1 MLGGY
6 RLFDPRF
13 SGQLTDTPL
22 PDTEPFQQENTYWVR
37 QSLEHVRCQFA
48 VHSLLFSHKHIVAVL
63 GNLVKVALDNVTK
76 LPKMET

>member
-1 MLGGY
+1 VFGRY
-6 RLFDPRF
+6 RLFDPCF

-22 PDTEPFQQENTYWVR
+22 PDTEPFQQEHTHWVR
-37 QSLEHVRCQFA
+37 ESLEHVRCQFA

-63 GNLVKVALDNVTK
+63 GNLVKVALDNAIK